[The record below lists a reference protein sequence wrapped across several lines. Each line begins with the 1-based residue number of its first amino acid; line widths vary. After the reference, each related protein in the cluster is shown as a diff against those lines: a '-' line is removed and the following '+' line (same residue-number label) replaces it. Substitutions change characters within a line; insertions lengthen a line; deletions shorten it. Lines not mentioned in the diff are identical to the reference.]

1 MPTTDKSQA
10 EEIVEIRN
18 EEGLHMRPAMQF
30 VERACSFSSS
40 ISVCKDDQRVDGKS
54 IMQVTMLAATKGT
67 RLRIL
72 AEGTDAQE
80 AVKTLS
86 QLLRNVGLETPD

>member
-1 MPTTDKSQA
+1 
-10 EEIVEIRN
+10 
-18 EEGLHMRPAMQF
+18 MRPAMQF
-30 VERACSFSSS
+30 VECACSFSSS

-80 AVKTLS
+80 AVNTLA
-86 QLLRNVGLETPD
+86 QLLRNVGLESPD